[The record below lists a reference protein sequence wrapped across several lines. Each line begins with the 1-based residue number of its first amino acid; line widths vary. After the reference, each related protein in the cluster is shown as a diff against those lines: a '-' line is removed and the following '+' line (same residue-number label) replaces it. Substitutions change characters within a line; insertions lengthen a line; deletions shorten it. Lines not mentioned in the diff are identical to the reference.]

1 MLFGYFDESGTDNS
15 NGQVVVAGFIGTSS
29 EWASVMTD
37 FNAEVERV
45 QVKPFHR
52 VHCQHRNKA
61 YERWSSTQS
70 AKHIARLSD
79 IVSSSSLFPISASFI
94 GNWNNIGLPPSFYG
108 RFPHPYHVCF
118 ELLVQNI
125 VKYANAAGESVCLV
139 LETQDQFSLRAHKIY
154 NIHKFNGKWGE
165 IITFNYADK
174 QVCSHLQCADLFA
187 WEIRRYYWAAENN
200 KKRES
205 DFPLIRRIVAR
216 MDYREGDL
224 GNFLNEEGVRRV
236 VHNRLPDLRWPPGFS
251 WG

>member
-1 MLFGYFDESGTDNS
+1 MEDNAVLFGYFDESGTDNS

-200 KKRES
+200 KKRE
-205 DFPLIRRIVAR
+205 V
-216 MDYREGDL
+216 
-224 GNFLNEEGVRRV
+224 
-236 VHNRLPDLRWPPGFS
+236 
-251 WG
+251 